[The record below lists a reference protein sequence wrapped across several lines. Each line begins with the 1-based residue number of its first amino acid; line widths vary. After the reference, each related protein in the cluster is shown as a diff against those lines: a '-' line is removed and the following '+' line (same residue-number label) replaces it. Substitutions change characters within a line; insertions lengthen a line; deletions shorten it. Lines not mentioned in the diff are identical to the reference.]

1 MLWDS
6 PDNYWGWIALSNFW
20 TTAGKDHKTAQ
31 WIQKKKQSTRYH
43 GNDKQT
49 QMELGWACGEKNRL
63 LLDNLH
69 YVLDV
74 LETHKEPGKTEDKM
88 KGWLR

>member
-1 MLWDS
+1 
-6 PDNYWGWIALSNFW
+6 
-20 TTAGKDHKTAQ
+20 
-31 WIQKKKQSTRYH
+31 
-43 GNDKQT
+43 
-49 QMELGWACGEKNRL
+49 MELGWPCGEKNRL

-88 KGWLR
+88 KG

>member
-1 MLWDS
+1 
-6 PDNYWGWIALSNFW
+6 
-20 TTAGKDHKTAQ
+20 
-31 WIQKKKQSTRYH
+31 
-43 GNDKQT
+43 
-49 QMELGWACGEKNRL
+49 MELGWACGEKNRL

>member
-1 MLWDS
+1 M
-6 PDNYWGWIALSNFW
+6 
-20 TTAGKDHKTAQ
+20 GKIIKQ
-31 WIQKKKQSTRYH
+31 LNGSRKKKQSTRYH

-88 KGWLR
+88 KG

>member
-1 MLWDS
+1 MD
-6 PDNYWGWIALSNFW
+6 PE
-20 TTAGKDHKTAQ
+20 
-31 WIQKKKQSTRYH
+31 KKNKVRDIMETIS
-43 GNDKQT
+43 KT

-74 LETHKEPGKTEDKM
+74 LETHKEAGKTKDKM
-88 KGWLR
+88 KG

>member
-1 MLWDS
+1 MN
-6 PDNYWGWIALSNFW
+6 PE
-20 TTAGKDHKTAQ
+20 
-31 WIQKKKQSTRYH
+31 KKKQSTRYH

-49 QMELGWACGEKNRL
+49 QMELGWSCGEKNRL

-74 LETHKEPGKTEDKM
+74 LETHKEQRKTKDKM
-88 KGWLR
+88 KG

>member
-1 MLWDS
+1 M
-6 PDNYWGWIALSNFW
+6 
-20 TTAGKDHKTAQ
+20 GKIIKQ
-31 WIQKKKQSTRYH
+31 LNGFRKKKQSTRYH

-88 KGWLR
+88 KG